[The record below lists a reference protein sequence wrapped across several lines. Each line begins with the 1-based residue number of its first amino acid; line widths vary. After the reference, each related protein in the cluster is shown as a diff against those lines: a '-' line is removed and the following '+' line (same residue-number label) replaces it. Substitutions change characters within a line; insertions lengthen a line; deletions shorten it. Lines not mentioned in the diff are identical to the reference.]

1 MPNPRAPMSNPRAGG
16 NSAIQLPPQPRT
28 VSYYDDKG
36 QIRLDLLDGE
46 AQKLA
51 EELARTELKSTQLR
65 RYYHEV
71 VNLQRRL
78 DQLAAGSSREQA
90 FECLRADF
98 KLLKA
103 KAHYANRRSKNMF
116 PDRLLQFFVD
126 HTHAVKTVQDFDAF
140 CRHFEAVVGFFQYMK
155 RED

>member
-1 MPNPRAPMSNPRAGG
+1 MPNPRATSGNPQAGG
-16 NSAIQLPPQPRT
+16 NSGTKAPLAPRA
-28 VSYYDDKG
+28 VSYFDDKK
-36 QIRLDLLDGE
+36 QIRPQLLDEE
-46 AQKLA
+46 AQA
-51 EELARTELKSTQLR
+51 VARELAGTRLAPTQLR

-103 KAHYANRRSKNMF
+103 KAHYANARSQSMF
-116 PDRLLQFFVD
+116 PDPLLQFFVD

>member
-1 MPNPRAPMSNPRAGG
+1 MPNPRATSGNPQAGG
-16 NSAIQLPPQPRT
+16 NSGTKAPPAPRA
-28 VSYYDDKG
+28 VSYFDDKK
-36 QIRLDLLDGE
+36 QIRPQLLDEE
-46 AQKLA
+46 AQA
-51 EELARTELKSTQLR
+51 VARELAGTRLAPTQLR

-103 KAHYANRRSKNMF
+103 KAHYANARNPGMF
-116 PDRLLQFFVD
+116 PQPLLQFFVN
-126 HTHAVKTVQDFDAF
+126 HTHSVKDVRDFDAF

-155 RED
+155 KEE